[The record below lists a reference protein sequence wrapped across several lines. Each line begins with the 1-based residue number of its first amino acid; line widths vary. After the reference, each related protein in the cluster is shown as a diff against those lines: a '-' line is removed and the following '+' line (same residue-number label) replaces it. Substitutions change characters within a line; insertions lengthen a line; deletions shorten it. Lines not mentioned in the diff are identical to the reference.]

1 MNEFYI
7 FLRIVNILHWELWE
21 PKVIIF
27 RAKFPSRVCLKI
39 DFTEFVALRRER
51 NIVVEWPEN
60 TDPRSVAP
68 LTDHPKKIAEKE
80 NKQKYKQ
87 KWQKDLTHQ
96 FNLLTARVGKNSN
109 LYFCKI
115 NRLGHKVILI
125 AYFAVAMYER
135 PWKTCVLWRSRISFA
150 YCIFAILFS
159 SGSCVCNH
167 ELDPGLTKNNTT
179 CLLSRGSHG
188 YLIPKELLSSIKC
201 ELFSLFPSNSN
212 CYVVQI

>member
-1 MNEFYI
+1 VNEFYI

-27 RAKFPSRVCLKI
+27 RAKFPSHVCLKI
-39 DFTEFVALRRER
+39 VCCAAPWEKYCCRVTWKH
-51 NIVVEWPEN
+51 WP
-60 TDPRSVAP
+60 PVRG
-68 LTDHPKKIAEKE
+68 HPYGPPQKNSRKR

-87 KWQKDLTHQ
+87 KWQKDLTPH
-96 FNLLTARVGKNSN
+96 FNVLTARVGENSN

-115 NRLGHKVILI
+115 NRLGRKVILLT

-150 YCIFAILFS
+150 YCLFAILFS
-159 SGSCVCNH
+159 SGSCVCDH
-167 ELDPGLTKNNTT
+167 EFDPGLTKNNTT
-179 CLLSRGSHG
+179 CLLSCGSHG